1 MSGFLSAH
9 SSASWS
15 FLTLR
20 NCRAY
25 GYSPGSLMRPL
36 DSLLSY
42 LIRYPM
48 SLPACWTVGYMLCP
62 SICLWY
68 IRKTSCLTSLC
79 RALWNRYC
87 IVRPL
92 TVSAN
97 PVVCFCLALCFSLT
111 ILYHIFCYLSIV
123 FLNFFVIFIFNIT
136 FTKCA
141 WLWFCSVV

>member
-1 MSGFLSAH
+1 MRLCNFFLCKSYMSGFLSAH

-15 FLTLR
+15 FFTLR

-42 LIRYPM
+42 LIRYSM
-48 SLPACWTVGYMLCP
+48 S
-62 SICLWY
+62 LWY

-97 PVVCFCLALCFSLT
+97 PVVCFCLAFCFSLT

-141 WLWFCSVV
+141 WLWLCSVV